1 MRKKVSILAALIGV
15 LAFAAP
21 VGAITNGTAD
31 NGEHAY
37 VGELL
42 FFVPD
47 AKDPRFTD
55 AGSWFTCSGTLL
67 NATIV
72 VTAGHCTF
80 GVGLD
85 GASTTHGGVDTN
97 AAAGGFGGDDVWV
110 NFSEVPDFSILPP
123 SSGFVPD
130 GNAARYQAWK
140 NALNASS
147 AWHRGTATPHPLY
160 DDLQFFAHDAGVVRL
175 ASPDAM
181 NKYAALAPAKWLDQY
196 RSQPRN
202 DQRFETVGYGLEQV
216 QGKKEFGGD
225 TRMQSHPKL
234 DSLTSH
240 PADAYMVLSNN
251 TATGGTCFG
260 DSGGPT
266 FDNTSSNLITA
277 VTSWGQSPNCG
288 GKGGVYRLDEPDDQA
303 FLASFGVTP

>member
-1 MRKKVSILAALIGV
+1 MRRKLTILAALVGV

-21 VGAITNGTAD
+21 VGAITNGSAD
-31 NGEHAY
+31 GDEHRY

-47 AKDPRFTD
+47 YQDSRFDDP
-55 AGSWFTCSGTLL
+55 GGWFTCSGTLM
-67 NATIV
+67 NSTIV

-85 GASTTHGGVDTN
+85 GTSTTHDGADTN
-97 AAAGGFGGDDVWV
+97 AAEGGVGGTDVWV
-110 NFSEVPDFSILPP
+110 NFNEVPDFSILPP
-123 SSGFVPD
+123 SSTFGRGQNHERYLAWEAALD
-130 GNAARYQAWK
+130 G
-140 NALNASS
+140 SS

-160 DDLQFFAHDAGVVRL
+160 DDLAFFVHDGGVVELDQAVTMPKYGRL
-175 ASPDAM
+175 APPS
-181 NKYAALAPAKWLDQY
+181 WLDRY

-202 DQRFETVGYGLEQV
+202 EQRFEAVGYGLEKV
-216 QGKKEFGGD
+216 QGKKDFGGD

-234 DSLTSH
+234 DSLKSQ
-240 PADAYMVLSNN
+240 PADTYIVLSNN

-266 FDNTSSNLITA
+266 FDNTSSNLVVA

-288 GKGGVYRLDEPDDQA
+288 GKSGVYRLDQPDDQA
-303 FLASFGVTP
+303 FLAGFGITP